1 MLEYIKDYGVKDNDY
16 NYIISNVP
24 SYILEIMALS
34 ENKVREVLDYYN
46 KVGLKEYV
54 TNIILN
60 RPDLII
66 IDREVLEASI
76 NKIKIE
82 AFVNIVKNSIN
93 DLILLGI

>member
-1 MLEYIKDYGVKDNDY
+1 MLEYIKDYGVIDTDY
-16 NYIISNVP
+16 HYIISNVP

-46 KVGLKEYV
+46 KIGLKE
-54 TNIILN
+54 TITKIIIK

-66 IDREVLEASI
+66 IERKVLEETI
-76 NKIKIE
+76 NKIDLN
-82 AFVNIVKNSIN
+82 AFANIVKNSID

>member
-1 MLEYIKDYGVKDNDY
+1 MLEYIKNYGVTDKDY

-46 KVGLKEYV
+46 KIGLKESIAL
-54 TNIILN
+54 IILK

-66 IDREVLEASI
+66 IDKKILEASI
-76 NKIKIE
+76 NKIEIK
-82 AFVNIVKNSIN
+82 AFINIVNNSID
-93 DLILLGI
+93 DLIILGI